1 MTVIINLLPNV
12 YWIYNNPSNP
22 KIPIDYKIDMRKF
35 VEYNNIKSVIELD
48 DKLEFWQKSS
58 SYINEIKVQM
68 EKDEF
73 AKLLAILKKINEI
86 VKNAYTTNE
95 SCIISTYGQK
105 YVEIG
110 LAIWI
115 YFFNQTA
122 DISFDNVIK
131 LLGYKIIGIN
141 SRELEGLKPSLSDT
155 MKKFFAFLN
164 LTNITKSI

>member
-1 MTVIINLLPNV
+1 
-12 YWIYNNPSNP
+12 
-22 KIPIDYKIDMRKF
+22 
-35 VEYNNIKSVIELD
+35 
-48 DKLEFWQKSS
+48 
-58 SYINEIKVQM
+58 M

-73 AKLLAILKKINEI
+73 SKLLAILKKLNDVI
-86 VKNAYTTNE
+86 KNSYTNNTPLL
-95 SCIISTYGQK
+95 ISTYNQK
-105 YVEIG
+105 YIEIG

-115 YFFNQTA
+115 YFFNQNA

-164 LTNITKSI
+164 LNQVSGRL